1 MPVLVR
7 FKKMIVVLGLCA
19 GLISVGGCSS
29 HHDDNSM
36 DGPQTEAEYNT
47 EAASL
52 TWPPGRPAPSPS
64 HHLRTD
70 LAYEPGNGVSDADQQ
85 WLCAWEVHYL
95 GDPATRA
102 SDSLAQLVKFKGMHG
117 YTKSYAV
124 ETKEAFDKMLSSLE
138 LGDAGPLQRDVT
150 ANCMVE

>member
-1 MPVLVR
+1 MKSMRLYS
-7 FKKMIVVLGLCA
+7 KMASLGLCVSLLA
-19 GLISVGGCSS
+19 VGGCSRS
-29 HHDDNSM
+29 HDDNSM
-36 DGPQTEAEYNT
+36 DGFQTEAEYNT

-70 LAYEPGNGVSDADQQ
+70 LAYEAGNGVSDADQQ

-102 SDSLAQLVKFKGMHG
+102 SDTLSELPKYKGLHA
-117 YTKSYAV
+117 YAEAYDV
-124 ETKEAFDKMLSSLE
+124 SAKEWFDKVLSSLE